1 VELSEHVVLIGAY
14 GWQHKGWSGTFYPED
29 LPEEWQL
36 GYYGNEFQLV
46 VVPASYWEV
55 KADTF
60 DEWLEESDESLKMI
74 CEWPAEGAMPAQI
87 TQAQQ
92 GIAAVSDRVVSILI
106 PLASEVDDSQI
117 TIYKELA
124 EKYPLC
130 FELSSDQA
138 PDLEPKQRE
147 SLLRWLAENFADD
160 DYGVTWRTDPIHKT
174 DLALGSVSLTRISGE
189 VAPKQLREVLETI
202 LAASGE
208 NRSLMLIVDGEPPSM
223 QLLENTGTI
232 LDLL

>member
-1 VELSEHVVLIGAY
+1 MKLSEHVVLIGAH
-14 GWQHKGWSGTFYPED
+14 GWQHKGWSGSFYPED
-29 LPEEWQL
+29 LPKEWQL

-46 VVPASYWEV
+46 SVPASYWAVE
-55 KADTF
+55 ADTF
-60 DEWLEESDESLKMI
+60 DEWLEESDESLQMI
-74 CEWPAEGAMPAQI
+74 CEWPTEGATSAQI
-87 TQAQQ
+87 AEAQR
-92 GIAAVSDRVVSILI
+92 GIAAVAERVVSILI

-117 TIYKELA
+117 AIYKELV

-130 FELSSDQA
+130 FDLAS
-138 PDLEPKQRE
+138 DLEPKQHQ
-147 SLLRWLAENFADD
+147 SLLRWLTDNFAGD
-160 DYGVTWRTDPIHKT
+160 DYGVIWRTDQAHKT
-174 DLALGSVSLTRISGE
+174 DLALGSVCVTRISGE

-223 QLLENTGTI
+223 QLLENAGTI